1 MLRTAQRWCFGQS
14 TLEVRALRTP
24 ELIVGVTRS
33 ERLPALELGG
43 GLSGHR
49 FWAYVPMAGEARFR
63 TRTGLVTLG
72 AREWIRGG
80 ESELQ
85 LASTSADCTLLQ
97 LLDRPHSEGPL
108 TREPCSSAQWL
119 KATNLVAD
127 VVAEQPGDGFPS
139 EAFGEHFDAP
149 REWAASP
156 APASLRMSYA
166 ARASA
171 WRTIPPWTNLPR
183 RLRFLR
189 DARLNRS
196 ARTFASTTRAFMA
209 GAATWRR
216 YASFHGWRRYLAT
229 VRLELA
235 LGLLTMGDM
244 RSEDVARALG
254 YRSGPAMYRA
264 LRRRGVSP
272 ERDSHA

>member
-1 MLRTAQRWCFGQS
+1 MLRTAQRWCFVQS
-14 TLEVRALRTP
+14 TLVVRALRTP

-43 GLSGHR
+43 GLSGNR

-63 TRTGLVTLG
+63 TRTGLVPLRV
-72 AREWIRGG
+72 REWIRGG

-97 LLDRPHSEGPL
+97 LLDRRQSKGPL
-108 TREPCSSAQWL
+108 TREPCTPAQWL

-127 VVAEQPGDGFPS
+127 VVAGKPVDGFPS

-156 APASLRMSYA
+156 APESLRIA
-166 ARASA
+166 DVVCRASERLA
-171 WRTIPPWTNLPR
+171 DHPTMDELAEALALSPR
-183 RLRFLR
+183 R
-189 DARLNRS
+189 
-196 ARTFASTTRAFMA
+196 ASEQV
-209 GAATWRR
+209 GAYFRQ
-216 YASFHGWRRYLAT
+216 YHASFHGWRRYLAT

-235 LGLLTMGDM
+235 LSLLTMGDT